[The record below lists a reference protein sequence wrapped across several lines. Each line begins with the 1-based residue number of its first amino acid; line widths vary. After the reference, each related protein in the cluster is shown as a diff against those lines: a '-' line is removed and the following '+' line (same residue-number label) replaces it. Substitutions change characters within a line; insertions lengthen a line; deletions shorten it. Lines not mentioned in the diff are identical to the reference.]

1 MFPFENVSELAGAY
15 ERRNIR
21 SPLKPISIT
30 PAHRSAPAHS
40 IFVPLR
46 SHALLSLR
54 ANPGTIPFCDEQWRN
69 TNLDRIHT
77 SETLIAKYQLAIAD
91 GPARRTASWPSRRTQ
106 RRTLCV
112 INSLVVRTKLT
123 THYTK
128 LKEAYVPNAAA
139 SAARETAWMRPT
151 DTHIWR
157 LYFTLRYIKSPHSVL
172 NILCDGLFSSLNWFL
187 VSHMLFEGYV

>member
-30 PAHRSAPAHS
+30 PAHRSAHS

-128 LKEAYVPNAAA
+128 LKEASVPMQLR
-139 SAARETAWMRPT
+139 ARPVKRRECDRQTRISE
-151 DTHIWR
+151 D
-157 LYFTLRYIKSPHSVL
+157 FTLRYVTL
-172 NILCDGLFSSLNWFL
+172 SL
-187 VSHMLFEGYV
+187 HIQC